1 LSKARNTPAATKQ
14 ERLAVLQQR
23 IMLVERFVQARKLIK
38 EDPSETVQICTQL
51 LASGKQIDNAIRV
64 GDVFALLIE
73 YYYKINDYQ
82 KAFSLIEQM
91 RDRNIILSPY
101 LDQTM
106 TDTIFKEVGESA
118 ESMRGG
124 KEATATAEEGVVGEE
139 IPDEI
144 LGGIGSDSDDDVYG
158 AQNNSSGS
166 DSDDVYGANA
176 KK

>member
-1 LSKARNTPAATKQ
+1 LNTRSYLSKARNTPAATKQ

-38 EDPSETVQICTQL
+38 DDPSETVQICTQL
-51 LASGKQIDNAIRV
+51 LSSQSRIDNAIRV

-73 YYYKINDYQ
+73 YYYKISDYQ
-82 KAFSLIEQM
+82 KAFGLIEQM

-124 KEATATAEEGVVGEE
+124 KEPSSEDRSSAVNGGEIGEE

-144 LGGIGSDSDDDVYG
+144 GGEIGSDFSGSGSDDDYM
-158 AQNNSSGS
+158 SSS
-166 DSDDVYGANA
+166 